1 MWPSLH
7 QHSRNQVTFGNQ
19 YVSGHCQTRVVIL
32 LSFGSYEIVREAFR
46 RDMLWF
52 ENGFDE
58 AFDLWF
64 SCLNQW
70 EPLCIKRKTFC
81 INIFCVS
88 FVIDHLCLIYKK
100 NPHCGL
106 NCYGKQSTSSKL
118 TSYNTDLQD
127 INVLQIVLDCKIHDY
142 CQKATM
148 VLLLEEHVSIW

>member
-1 MWPSLH
+1 MA
-7 QHSRNQVTFGNQ
+7 FGNQ
-19 YVSGHCQTRVVIL
+19 SVSGHSQTRVVIL

-70 EPLCIKRKTFC
+70 EPLYIKRKPFC
-81 INIFCVS
+81 INMFCVS

-106 NCYGKQSTSSKL
+106 NCYGKQSMSFRL
-118 TSYNTDLQD
+118 TSYNTDLED
-127 INVLQIVLDCKIHDY
+127 INVLQIVLDCKYRIIFKKPQWFCFLKSTSPYDR
-142 CQKATM
+142 
-148 VLLLEEHVSIW
+148 LLWPWGSE